1 MSPFAFAVRGLVRQ
15 PGRAILGIA
24 GIAATGALLFDMLL
38 LSRGLVV
45 SMEQLLSGVGF
56 DIRVSATQ
64 ATPLTGPPITNM
76 KETVAALAALPEVE
90 DVVPLR
96 IGDAQVDL
104 GRRSGDVR
112 FMGADVVRRRPWT
125 LVEGRD
131 LTIDPPSRERAT
143 ARQADTRST
152 MDDRRSLLVN
162 RNLAQRLG
170 LRPGSSVTLRG
181 ACTSNS
187 SVPPVTFHVEGIVEF
202 PFDQARQFTAIT
214 SLKDFAH
221 TCGDAAKDE
230 ADMLMVASRRSASL
244 SPRDP
249 RDLRSLPDPRD
260 GPANAVEAIRRVR
273 ADLAAV
279 TNEELVARFQQV
291 EFSYF
296 RQISIVLATITMFFG
311 LLLITVLLSVSTN
324 QRLGE
329 IAALRALGFSQKR
342 MASDVLWRSALLVGA
357 GGLVAL
363 PLGLALSMWLDELL
377 QTMPGIPANLRFFV
391 FEPRALFIYIALLAV
406 TMAVAAIYPIWTVAR
421 LPIVST
427 LRADS

>member
-1 MSPFAFAVRGLVRQ
+1 MSPFAFAVRGLLRQ
-15 PGRAILGIA
+15 PGRTILGIL
-24 GIAATGALLFDMLL
+24 GIAATGALLFDMLM

-76 KETVAALAALPEVE
+76 AANVAALAALPEVE

-96 IGDAQVDL
+96 IGDAHVDI
-104 GRRSGDVR
+104 RKRSNDVT
-112 FMGADVVRRRPWT
+112 FIGADVTTRRPWT

-131 LTIDPPSRERAT
+131 IDAPKS
-143 ARQADTRST
+143 ADAPR
-152 MDDRRSLLVN
+152 LLVN
-162 RNLAQRLG
+162 RNLARRLN
-170 LRPGSSVTLRG
+170 LQPGSTLTLRG
-181 ACTSNS
+181 ACTTNS
-187 SVPPVTFHVEGIVEF
+187 SVPPVVFHVVGIVEF
-202 PFDQARQFTAIT
+202 PFDRARELTAIT
-214 SLKDFAH
+214 GLKDFAR
-221 TCGDAAKDE
+221 TCGDAAQDE
-230 ADMLMVASRRSASL
+230 ADMLMIASRQG
-244 SPRDP
+244 
-249 RDLRSLPDPRD
+249 D
-260 GPANAVEAIRRVR
+260 GPAGAVEAIRRVR
-273 ADLAAV
+273 PELTAV

-296 RQISIVLATITMFFG
+296 RQISAVLATITMFFG

-342 MASDVLWRSALLVGA
+342 MVSDVLWRSALLVGA

-363 PLGLALSMWLDELL
+363 PLGLALSIWLDELL

-391 FEPRALFIYIALLAV
+391 FEPRALFLYVALLAV
-406 TMAVAAIYPIWTVAR
+406 TMAVAAVYPMWTVAR
-421 LPIVST
+421 LPISST
-427 LRADS
+427 LRAEVTG